1 MYRVQ
6 RVSAPLYRQPYT
18 VQTTVVGTEAD
29 GAERFEYTLYSHRDS
44 PFLYKNKILSLKHK
58 GGTASVNH
66 GGGGLS
72 HHGRGLTGL
81 AT

>member
-29 GAERFEYTLYSHRDS
+29 GAERFEYTLHRDS
-44 PFLYKNKILSLKHK
+44 PFLYKILSLTARV
-58 GGTASVNH
+58 GTTVY
-66 GGGGLS
+66 GLRLS
-72 HHGRGLTGL
+72 
-81 AT
+81 

>member
-44 PFLYKNKILSLKHK
+44 PFLYKILSLKHK